1 MGSGKVQYIPVY
13 ADTLKAMRDAHVSA
27 EQLGRALYAVLE
39 EHETG
44 ERPEVSPEILLPF
57 VLLAQKYEESIEA
70 YNDKVKAG
78 REAAARRYNREQ
90 PAGDP
95 EEQEQEQEQEPG
107 AEDPADDN
115 TRVPIG
121 TQSNPKA
128 PIQIEK
134 NRKEINKNKNIKEK
148 INKKEKGGGQPRAR
162 NGTNQSLNYQMRNDD
177 LNDVLIEV

>member
-1 MGSGKVQYIPVY
+1 MGNGKIQYIPVY

-39 EHETG
+39 EHESG
-44 ERPEVSPEILLPF
+44 ERPDVPADILLPF

-70 YNDKVKAG
+70 YNNKVIAG
-78 REAAARRYNREQ
+78 REAAAKRYGKDHG
-90 PAGDP
+90 AADP
-95 EEQEQEQEQEPG
+95 EEETAEQDPESA

-115 TRVPIG
+115 TKEPMG
-121 TQSNPKA
+121 THSNPKE

-134 NRKEINKNKNIKEK
+134 NRKEINKNKNKKEK

-177 LNDVLIEV
+177 LKDVLIEF

>member
-1 MGSGKVQYIPVY
+1 MGNGKIQYIPVY

-44 ERPEVSPEILLPF
+44 ARPDVAAEILLPF

-78 REAAARRYNREQ
+78 REAAAKRYNRER

-95 EEQEQEQEQEPG
+95 EEQEQETG
-107 AEDPADDN
+107 AEEPADDK
-115 TRVPIG
+115 TKEPIG
-121 TQSNPKA
+121 THSNPKA

-177 LNDVLIEV
+177 LKEVLMEL